1 MTWQL
6 GFSASTRRKSSG
18 CHPPESFSCQQI
30 LEIPGAAPFLPRF
43 APVVEISHRIM
54 NLSTLPGATRRSA
67 APHNCA
73 VWLLALLLTAPLL
86 RPLPVMAAEPQAK
99 PESSKP
105 ESTRPFPAKDD
116 APRFETHIAPIF
128 RDHCVKCHNADTT
141 KAELDLSSVQGVFK
155 GSESG
160 VIIEPGK
167 LDESLLWDMVH
178 EGFMPPEG
186 EGVKPLS
193 EQQLAVIRTWI
204 ESGAPLVA
212 KASPDEIASA
222 EEITNLDIEPLMM
235 LRCATCHGLRKQEAG
250 LDLRTKASML
260 AGGESGPAILPGK
273 PEESLVVQRIHAGE
287 MPPKDQLIRAGVR
300 PMESI
305 ELESLKKWIAAGAPE
320 VPAVPDVA
328 TTEPDPLVTDED
340 RQHWAFQPPREVTP
354 PKITS
359 PRVRNSIDAFVLK
372 RLREAGLDF
381 APEAD
386 KRTLMRRAYFDLTG
400 LPPTPEEAERFLSDE
415 DPLAYEH
422 LIDRL
427 LDSPHYGE
435 RWGRFWLDA
444 AGYADSEGK
453 RSADPLR
460 PYAFKYRDYVIRAFN
475 SDKPYDRF
483 LLEQIAGDELADYAS
498 AEVLTQEMV
507 DNLTATGFLRMAPDG
522 TGSDIVNTVVER
534 LEVINDEIDIFSSTV
549 LGLTMKCARC
559 HSHKYDPLPQR
570 DYYRLAAVFKGA
582 FDEHDWLK
590 PASVPGQTKND
601 DGRRFLACAT
611 PDEMESIEEQN
622 RRIEEEIKHLN
633 EELERTADEFRAR
646 HLRQQLSM
654 LPEELRDELRA
665 MLKTPAE
672 ERTERQKELAKQY
685 EDQLTL
691 DDKELKKADG
701 YSRAK
706 TEIDR
711 QVKSLEK
718 EKAGGPLIRALWDR
732 GEPSPSYIYRRGEF
746 NQPGRLVGPGVPS
759 VLTDGRTPFEV
770 KPPWPGAKKTGRRL
784 ALARWLIEPDNPLTS
799 RVMVN
804 RIWKHHFGEGI
815 VRSLD
820 NFGKLG
826 TPPTHPDLLDWLAR
840 EFIARGW
847 SMKSMHRLMM
857 TSSTYRQSSLV
868 SRKADRLDPEN
879 ELLSRMPLR
888 RMDAEEVRDTLI
900 FVAGR
905 MNEEQFGRPDPV
917 SVRGD
922 GLVTSVADDGMW
934 RRSIYLKQRRK
945 EIATVL
951 ETFDLPQMNP
961 NCRDRVE
968 STVAQQA
975 LYLMNNAMV
984 RELADA
990 FADRVAAETLDPLAQ
1005 IDRAYQFALS
1015 RAPTDEERAV
1025 ASETLNELAAEWVKQ
1040 LKQEKKSTDD
1050 ANQRALA
1057 TFCHTLMNS
1066 AEFIYID

>member
-1 MTWQL
+1 MAV
-6 GFSASTRRKSSG
+6 S
-18 CHPPESFSCQQI
+18 P
-30 LEIPGAAPFLPRF
+30 AAP
-43 APVVEISHRIM
+43 S
-54 NLSTLPGATRRSA
+54 ST
-67 APHNCA
+67 
-73 VWLLALLLTAPLL
+73 
-86 RPLPVMAAEPQAK
+86 AAEPAAETTPSQSLPKA
-99 PESSKP
+99 
-105 ESTRPFPAKDD
+105 DD

-128 RDHCVKCHNADTT
+128 RAHCVQCHSADAT
-141 KAELDLSSVQGVFK
+141 KAELDLSTVQGVFK

-167 LDESLLWDMVH
+167 LEESLLWDMVH

-186 EGVKPLS
+186 EGVAPLS
-193 EQQLAVIRTWI
+193 EKQLAVIRTWI

-212 KASPDEIASA
+212 KVSPDQLASA
-222 EEITNLDIEPLMM
+222 DEITNLDIEPLMR
-235 LRCATCHGLRKQEAG
+235 LRCTTCHGLRKQEAG
-250 LDLRTKASML
+250 LDLRTKAAML
-260 AGGESGPAILPGK
+260 KGGKSGPAIVPGK
-273 PEESLVVQRIHAGE
+273 PEESLIVQKIHAGE
-287 MPPKDQLIRAGVR
+287 MPPKEQLVRAGVR
-300 PMESI
+300 PMEAI
-305 ELESLKKWIAAGAPE
+305 ELESLKKWITAGAPE
-320 VPAVPDVA
+320 VPAIPDVA
-328 TTEPDPLVTDED
+328 TNEPDPLVTDED
-340 RQHWAFQPPREVTP
+340 RQHWAFQPPRDVTP
-354 PKITS
+354 PAIDS
-359 PRVRNSIDAFVLK
+359 PRVRNPIDAFVLK
-372 RLREAGLDF
+372 RLREAGLEL

-386 KRTLMRRAYFDLTG
+386 RQSLMRRAYFDLTG
-400 LPPTPEEAERFLSDE
+400 LPPTPQQVERFLQDD

-460 PYAFKYRDYVIRAFN
+460 PYAYKYRDYVIRAFN

-483 LLEQIAGDELADYAS
+483 LMEQIAGDELADYENSEA
-498 AEVLTQEMV
+498 LTQEMV
-507 DNLTATGFLRMAPDG
+507 DNLVATGFLRMAPDG

-590 PASVPGQTKND
+590 PASVPGQTKTD

-622 RRIEEEIKHLN
+622 QRIAEEIKHLE

-646 HLRQQLSM
+646 HLRQQLAM
-654 LPEELRDELRA
+654 LPEALHDELRK
-665 MLKTPAE
+665 MLATPAKQ
-672 ERTERQKELAKQY
+672 RTERQKELAKEY
-685 EDQLTL
+685 ENRLTL
-691 DDKELKKADG
+691 DDKEVTKADG

-711 QVKSLEK
+711 QIKSLEG

-732 GEPSPSYIYRRGEF
+732 GEPSPTYILRRGEF

-770 KPPWPGAKKTGRRL
+770 EPPWPGASSTGRRL
-784 ALARWLIEPDNPLTS
+784 ALARWLIEPDHPLTS
-799 RVMVN
+799 RVMIN

-826 TPPTHPDLLDWLAR
+826 APPTHPDLLDWLAR
-840 EFIARGW
+840 EFVAQGW

-868 SRKADRLDPEN
+868 SREADRRDPEN
-879 ELLSRMPLR
+879 ELVSRMPLR
-888 RMDAEEVRDTLI
+888 RMDAEEVRDSLI

-905 MNEEQFGRPDPV
+905 LKEEQFGRPDPV

-961 NCRDRVE
+961 NCRDRVQ

-984 RELADA
+984 RQLADA
-990 FADRVAAETLDPLAQ
+990 FADRVAAETLDPLTQ
-1005 IDRAYQFALS
+1005 IDRVYQIALG
-1015 RAPTDEERAV
+1015 RAPTDDERAV
-1025 ASETLNELAAEWVKQ
+1025 ASETLNELSAEWTRHLQ
-1040 LKQEKKSTDD
+1040 REEKSTDD
-1050 ANQRALA
+1050 APHRALA
-1057 TFCHTLMNS
+1057 TFCHTMMNS
-1066 AEFIYID
+1066 AGFIYID